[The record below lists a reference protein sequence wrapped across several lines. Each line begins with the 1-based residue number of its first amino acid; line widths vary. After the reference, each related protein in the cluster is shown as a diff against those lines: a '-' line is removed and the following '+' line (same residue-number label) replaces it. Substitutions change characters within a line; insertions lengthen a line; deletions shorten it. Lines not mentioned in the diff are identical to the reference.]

1 MAKYVQSLAKQE
13 LTQNSPKVRYSMYQ
27 VTSNQKEQLLNQ
39 IIEMYESLL
48 DKGSNEDKKFIMNMY
63 HKLQRL
69 PQGKSIPSRDAFKLK
84 NILKSSI

>member
-1 MAKYVQSLAKQE
+1 
-13 LTQNSPKVRYSMYQ
+13 MYQ

-63 HKLQRL
+63 QKLQRL
-69 PQGKSIPSRDAFKLK
+69 PQGKSISSRDAFKLK
-84 NILKSSI
+84 SILKSSI